1 MKKLIGLILSFFL
14 CCALTCIGYFKD
26 TPILACLSAIA
37 SAVLGSVI
45 SIIFEAIDSH
55 GQGFHMW
62 YQQLKYRKKEIRLSF
77 SYLFKIQIDGKYLL
91 IKGNRLKTN
100 ISLSVESNM
109 YYPEAKPALESFRY
123 ISDIKMGNTNET
135 DDLRINIKGKNLLS
149 FMEVFV
155 YERSRVRS
163 VPGV

>member
-14 CCALTCIGYFKD
+14 CCALTCIGCFKD

-91 IKGNRLKTN
+91 IKGNRLKN
-100 ISLSVESNM
+100 QYQPVGGVYK
-109 YYPEAKPALESFRY
+109 YYPEAILQEKQLRDNIFSAYWDTNRY
-123 ISDIKMGNTNET
+123 SYQKDRTC
-135 DDLRINIKGKNLLS
+135 S
-149 FMEVFV
+149 
-155 YERSRVRS
+155 YEQVRS
-163 VPGV
+163 SEMLLVLKDI

>member
-91 IKGNRLKTN
+91 IKGNRLKN
-100 ISLSVESNM
+100 QYQPVGGVYK
-109 YYPEAKPALESFRY
+109 YYPEAKPAFVVVKLFC
-123 ISDIKMGNTNET
+123 NTC
-135 DDLRINIKGKNLLS
+135 G
-149 FMEVFV
+149 
-155 YERSRVRS
+155 
-163 VPGV
+163 